1 MSKESDRSQSSK
13 SPSKPWL
20 FVPILAGAKLRER
33 LIACLG
39 GLLGIGLTGLVCG
52 LMFGHDP
59 HLPLLVAPM
68 GASAVL
74 LFAVPS
80 SPLAQPWSII
90 GGNTLSACAG
100 LLVRLVIHDPVIGTA
115 AAVALAIAV
124 MSFTRCLH
132 PPGGAAA
139 LTAVLGG
146 PAVDSW
152 GLLFPL
158 VPVALNS
165 CVLVGLGLLFHR
177 LSRRNYPHTMAVDSV
192 NAHSTAD
199 PPPSVRVGVRKEDID
214 AALANLNETF
224 DIDRRD
230 IKRLLQEAELQAMI
244 RTHGKTSCADIMS
257 RDVITIR
264 PQAMRK
270 EAMALL
276 LRHDIRVLPVT
287 DTDGRLLGTVGLP
300 ELAESEGE
308 VGGLLAVPTTTSA
321 ESSAVSLLPQLT
333 DGRTHAVIITDA
345 ENRVLGLI
353 SQTDLLSAVREWAL
367 AAFREDVPQRF

>member
-1 MSKESDRSQSSK
+1 
-13 SPSKPWL
+13 
-20 FVPILAGAKLRER
+20 
-33 LIACLG
+33 
-39 GLLGIGLTGLVCG
+39 
-52 LMFGHDP
+52 
-59 HLPLLVAPM
+59 
-68 GASAVL
+68 
-74 LFAVPS
+74 
-80 SPLAQPWSII
+80 
-90 GGNTLSACAG
+90 
-100 LLVRLVIHDPVIGTA
+100 
-115 AAVALAIAV
+115 
-124 MSFTRCLH
+124 
-132 PPGGAAA
+132 
-139 LTAVLGG
+139 
-146 PAVDSW
+146 
-152 GLLFPL
+152 
-158 VPVALNS
+158 
-165 CVLVGLGLLFHR
+165 
-177 LSRRNYPHTMAVDSV
+177 
-192 NAHSTAD
+192 
-199 PPPSVRVGVRKEDID
+199 
-214 AALANLNETF
+214 LANLNETF